1 MTNPPEPDQVQP
13 LLPKL
18 DYPISKADLVHV
30 AEQEGLGDEALRA
43 LRILPNRTYRSPE
56 EVRDE
61 VALGS

>member
-1 MTNPPEPDQVQP
+1 MTNPPDPEQVEPF
-13 LLPKL
+13 LPNL

-43 LRILPNRTYRSPE
+43 LRILPNRTYQSQE